1 MPIGVCSTGPYAAER
16 GGLWRDVRS
25 TEKDAVSVL
34 SPHRGL
40 ERSQWEADIEPWLA
54 GISKA
59 TSMQSTTR
67 MGVASCVVA
76 SLILMGVVGS
86 ARAADEWCVLGE

>member
-16 GGLWRDVRS
+16 SGLWRDVRS

-34 SPHRGL
+34 LPHRGL

-54 GISKA
+54 GSSKA
-59 TSMQSTTR
+59 TSMQSATQ
-67 MGVASCVVA
+67 MEVASFVGA
-76 SLILMGVVGS
+76 SLILLGAVGS